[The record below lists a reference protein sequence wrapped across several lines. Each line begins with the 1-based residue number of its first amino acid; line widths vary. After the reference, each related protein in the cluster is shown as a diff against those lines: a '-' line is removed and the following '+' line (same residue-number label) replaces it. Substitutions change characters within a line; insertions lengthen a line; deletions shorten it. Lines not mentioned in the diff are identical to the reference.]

1 MCIYAFPHMCV
12 TAAQAG
18 VSTQSKV
25 ADLQLANVKSPNATK
40 APFDSADRIL
50 WIRRL
55 KADDLLT
62 WEASPWRA
70 EGTCD
75 PLRVWRAFLLKANVS
90 QKNPNCAF
98 TACRSVGPPTFP
110 PCHTW
115 KKKRKSS
122 GKPCLLLSWHRKAII
137 CSPGQPSDVLVWF
150 FNIYSIWFHLF
161 LRL

>member
-1 MCIYAFPHMCV
+1 MCIYAFPHTCV
-12 TAAQAG
+12 TAVQAD

-40 APFDSADRIL
+40 APFDGADRIL

-98 TACRSVGPPTFP
+98 TACRSVLPLSLRATLE
-110 PCHTW
+110 
-115 KKKRKSS
+115 KKKKKLRKTMSAPFLTPQS
-122 GKPCLLLSWHRKAII
+122 YNL
-137 CSPGQPSDVLVWF
+137 QPRSAVRCACVVF
-150 FNIYSIWFHLF
+150 
-161 LRL
+161 

>member
-12 TAAQAG
+12 TAAQAD

-25 ADLQLANVKSPNATK
+25 ADLQLANIKSPNATK
-40 APFDSADRIL
+40 APFDGADRIL
-50 WIRRL
+50 WIRHL

-90 QKNPNCAF
+90 QKNPKLLQLVG
-98 TACRSVGPPTFP
+98 RSVLPLSLRATLE
-110 PCHTW
+110 
-115 KKKRKSS
+115 KKKE
-122 GKPCLLLSWHRKAII
+122 KAQENHV
-137 CSPGQPSDVLVWF
+137 CSFPDTAKL
-150 FNIYSIWFHLF
+150 
-161 LRL
+161 